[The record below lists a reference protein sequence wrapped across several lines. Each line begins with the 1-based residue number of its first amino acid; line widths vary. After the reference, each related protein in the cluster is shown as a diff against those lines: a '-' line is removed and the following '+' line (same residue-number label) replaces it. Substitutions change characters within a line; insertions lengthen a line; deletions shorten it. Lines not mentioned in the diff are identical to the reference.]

1 MAYRGSNLP
10 AHEGS
15 PDRIHEAPQIA
26 PGQVAALHT
35 VTVKTRIDGR
45 LLRFNSARHNRSMP
59 ERAMHPADEQAGA

>member
-15 PDRIHEAPQIA
+15 PDRIHEAPKIA
-26 PGQVAALHT
+26 PGRDH
-35 VTVKTRIDGR
+35 
-45 LLRFNSARHNRSMP
+45 RSMP